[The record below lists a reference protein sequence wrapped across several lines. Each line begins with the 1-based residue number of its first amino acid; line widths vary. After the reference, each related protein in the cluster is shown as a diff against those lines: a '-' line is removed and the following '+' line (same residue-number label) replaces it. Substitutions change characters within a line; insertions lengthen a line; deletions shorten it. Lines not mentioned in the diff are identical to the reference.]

1 MRVVSVYDARTG
13 KVCDKAVVREVLE
26 SLPAQY
32 VTDID
37 WFCANEAPPNAPA
50 GRAYNALGSA
60 FILEADVK
68 APEPPRVIDFSP
80 EQVTRLLAALPNG
93 VDAEALVRTVE
104 SYARLKQALREMQ

>member
-13 KVCDKAVVREVLE
+13 RVCDKAVVQEVLE

-37 WFCANEAPPNAPA
+37 WFCANEAPPNAPD
-50 GRAYNALGSA
+50 GRAYNPLRSY

-68 APEPPRVIDFSP
+68 APEPPMAINFSA
-80 EQVTRLLAALPNG
+80 EHVTRLLAALPNG
-93 VDAEALVRTVE
+93 IDAEVLVRTVE